1 MARILVVE
9 DDILIRLAL
18 SEWLRSEKHE
28 VMEAASGDEAVA
40 LLESVLAV
48 DLVVTDVQMPGNV
61 DGIAL
66 ATRVRRARP
75 GIPVIVVS
83 GLPVSPVIEAVAT
96 AFFRKPYDL
105 QRLAEL
111 IASIV
116 PPSEATAE
124 CA

>member
-1 MARILVVE
+1 LVVE
-9 DDILIRLAL
+9 DDIFLRLAL
-18 SEWLRSEKHE
+18 SEWLRSQKHE

-40 LLESVLAV
+40 LLKSVLAV
-48 DLVVTDVQMPGNV
+48 DVVVTDLQMPGNV

-75 GIPVIVVS
+75 GVPVIVVS
-83 GLPVSPVIEAVAT
+83 GLPLSPVVAAVAT
-96 AFFRKPYDL
+96 AFFRKPYDM

-116 PPSEATAE
+116 PPPEATAE
-124 CA
+124 YA